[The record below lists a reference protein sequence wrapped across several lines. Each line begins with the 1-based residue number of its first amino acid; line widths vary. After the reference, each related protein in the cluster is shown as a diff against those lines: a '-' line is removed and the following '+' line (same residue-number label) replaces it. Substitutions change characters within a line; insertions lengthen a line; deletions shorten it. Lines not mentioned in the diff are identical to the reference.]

1 MVSKGVY
8 TLTKH
13 TENMKSVS
21 IIILA
26 IIGSFAFSNQTTTAK
41 ERTSEVYDAI
51 IVPGYPFNPDGK
63 MNVIYKMRLHWA
75 YELYSSGIA
84 KNIIVSGGAVHSPYV
99 ESKIFA
105 LYLEE
110 MGVNPDHLII
120 ENQAEH
126 SLENVF
132 YSLELA
138 KQRGFEKV
146 AVATDLFQSGMIQ
159 ILGKKHDLE
168 VDYLP
173 ANIGFIITKKWNSFK
188 VTIDYCHAFV
198 ADFVPLKE
206 RETKKER
213 MNGTR
218 GDTWIDENAL
228 TMNNPV
234 LD

>member
-1 MVSKGVY
+1 MRFTSTITILLIG
-8 TLTKH
+8 
-13 TENMKSVS
+13 
-21 IIILA
+21 ILA
-26 IIGSFAFSNQTTTAK
+26 FSIQTTNAK
-41 ERTSEVYDAI
+41 DKKLEIYDAI
-51 IVPGYPFNPDGK
+51 IVPGYPFKPNGK
-63 MNVIYKMRLHWA
+63 MNAIYQMRLHWA
-75 YELYSSGIA
+75 CHLYMTGVA
-84 KNIIVSGGAVHSPYV
+84 KNIIVSGSAVHSPYV

-120 ENQAEH
+120 EDQAEH

-138 KQRGFEKV
+138 QARGFEKV
-146 AVATDLFQSGMIQ
+146 AVATDLFQTGMIQ
-159 ILGKKHDLE
+159 VFGKRHNLE

-188 VTIDYCHAFV
+188 GAIDYCQAYV

-218 GDTWIDENAL
+218 GDTWIDENML
-228 TMNNPV
+228 TMNAST